1 VIADAVSFKFITAP
15 LGKEQLAELIQIP
28 ERRQ

>member
-1 VIADAVSFKFITAP
+1 MADAISFKFISAP
-15 LGKEQLAELIQIP
+15 LTREQLAELIQIP